1 LFTRAVV
8 RPVEESMMFTG
19 AYTLLMT
26 PFDRAFRLDEGGL
39 RDLVRMQVAG
49 GIHGLAPLGV
59 TGESPALSDA
69 EIRRV
74 VEICVEEAGGKCRVA
89 PDTCSCNLDVTLE
102 RVKLYADLGCDH
114 IVVFAPYLVKPTQ
127 AGLVDFYRRV
137 ADASPV
143 PILLHNVPE
152 RAAVSIEAKSYA
164 KLIEHPNIIGTKDGV
179 KELDHLA
186 RLLHLAKGKNFAV
199 LTGKDATA
207 YPLIAFGGQGVFTVA
222 GNIVPDVMR
231 QMVDLALAG
240 QISQAAELHDAYY
253 ELFEALRLETNPM
266 AVKEALTLM
275 GLPGGPLR
283 PPLTALSEANRETL
297 KRLLGE
303 RGLLGRRS

>member
-1 LFTRAVV
+1 
-8 RPVEESMMFTG
+8 MFTG

-26 PFDRAFRLDEGGL
+26 PFTPDLRLDEEGL
-39 RDLVRMQVAG
+39 RALVRTQVKD

-59 TGESPALSDA
+59 TGESPLMTEA

-74 VEICVEEAGGKCRVA
+74 VEICVEEAGGRCKIA
-89 PDTCSCNLDVTLE
+89 PDTCSCNLGLTIE
-102 RVKLYADLGCDH
+102 RAKLYAALGSDYV
-114 IVVFAPYLVKPTQ
+114 VVFAPYLVKPTQ

-152 RAAVSIEAKSYA
+152 RAAVAIDPKSYA
-164 KLIEHPNIIGTKDGV
+164 QLIDHQNIIGTKDGV

-186 RLLHLAKGKNFAV
+186 RLLHMARGKDFAV

-222 GNIVPDVMR
+222 GNIVPGVMR
-231 QMVDLALAG
+231 ELTELALKGDLAG
-240 QISQAAELHDAYY
+240 AAAIHDSYY

-266 AVKEALTLM
+266 AVKEAMTLM
-275 GLPGGPLR
+275 GLPGGALR
-283 PPLTALSEANRETL
+283 PPLTRLSVANRELL
-297 KRLLGE
+297 KRLLDE
-303 RGLLGRRS
+303 RGLLRRPAR

>member
-1 LFTRAVV
+1 MV
-8 RPVEESMMFTG
+8 TG

-26 PFDRAFRLDEGGL
+26 PFRPDLSLDEDGL
-39 RDLVRMQVAG
+39 RRLVRGQVEA

-59 TGESPALSDA
+59 TGESPSLTDA

-74 VEICVEEAGGKCRVA
+74 VEICVEEGGGRCKIA
-89 PDTCSCNLDVTLE
+89 PDTCSCNLDVTIA
-102 RVKLYADLGCDH
+102 RAKLFAALGSDYV
-114 IVVFAPYLVKPTQ
+114 VVFAPYLVKPTQ

-137 ADASPV
+137 ADATPV

-164 KLIEHPNIIGTKDGV
+164 QLMDHPNIIGTKDGV

-186 RLLHLAKGKNFAV
+186 RLLHLAKGKDFGV

-222 GNIVPDVMR
+222 GNIVPGVMR
-231 QMVDLALAG
+231 ELTELALKGDLA
-240 QISQAAELHDAYY
+240 QAAEIHDTYY

-283 PPLTALSEANRETL
+283 PPLTPLAAANRDLL
-297 KRLLGE
+297 KRLMDA
-303 RGLLGRRS
+303 RGLLRRPAM

>member
-1 LFTRAVV
+1 
-8 RPVEESMMFTG
+8 MFTG

-26 PFDRAFRLDEGGL
+26 PFGPDLRLDEDGL
-39 RDLVRMQVAG
+39 RTLVRTQIEG

-59 TGESPALSDA
+59 TGESPLLTDA

-74 VEICVEEAGGKCRVA
+74 VEICVEESRGRCKVA
-89 PDTCSCNLDVTLE
+89 PDTCSCNLDVTIA
-102 RVKLYADLGCDH
+102 RVRLYAALGSDYA
-114 IVVFAPYLVKPTQ
+114 VVFAPYLIKPTQ

-152 RAAVSIEAKSYA
+152 RAAVAIESKSYA
-164 KLIEHPNIIGTKDGV
+164 QLIDHPNIIGTKDGV

-186 RLLHLAKGKNFAV
+186 RLLHMSRGKDFAV

-207 YPLIAFGGQGVFTVA
+207 FPLIAFGGQGVFTVA
-222 GNIVPDVMR
+222 GNIVPGVMR
-231 QMVDLALAG
+231 ELTELALKGDLAK
-240 QISQAAELHDAYY
+240 AAEIHDAYY

-283 PPLTALSEANRETL
+283 PPLTRLSAANRELL
-297 KRLLGE
+297 KRLLDE
-303 RGLLGRRS
+303 RGLLRHPAP